1 MVILQDLDQ
10 RLDRCNRAE
19 ILAMAVLGLLVVGG
33 VDFITGFE
41 ISVSVF
47 YLGPLAL
54 AAWYAGRGS
63 GIIAATLASI
73 FWFIADFASGH
84 PYSHQM
90 IAIWNA
96 LVLFGLYII
105 TATLISKLRQS
116 LCMLQTLAQTDVL
129 TGLYNRREFNTRL
142 GLTLAYARR
151 HDSVFSVAY
160 IDVDDFK
167 AVNDS
172 KGHTGGD
179 RVLQT
184 IANVLK
190 HSIRSYDTAARLGGD
205 EFSLL
210 LPDLDHD
217 AARHFI
223 TKISYNLKQ
232 VPELND
238 WGISCSIGVVTFQA
252 PEISPE
258 RALASADELMYQVKH
273 KGKGAIEFS
282 VYKQAAG
289 QAHTLH

>member
-1 MVILQDLDQ
+1 M
-10 RLDRCNRAE
+10 
-19 ILAMAVLGLLVVGG
+19 AMLGLLVVGG

-47 YLGPLAL
+47 YLAPVAL
-54 AAWYAGRGS
+54 AAWYAGRLS
-63 GIIAATLASI
+63 GMMAATLASI
-73 FWFIADFASGH
+73 LWFIADFASGH

-90 IAIWNA
+90 IAVWNT
-96 LVLFGLYII
+96 LVLLGLYLI

-142 GLTLAYARR
+142 GLTLAYAQR
-151 HDSVFSVAY
+151 HKSVFSIAY
-160 IDVDDFK
+160 IDVDNFK
-167 AVNDS
+167 TVNDS
-172 KGHTGGD
+172 RGHTGGD
-179 RVLQT
+179 QVLRI
-184 IANVLK
+184 IAQVLT

-210 LPDLDHD
+210 LPDMDHH

-223 TKISYNLKQ
+223 TKISASLKQ

-238 WGISCSIGVVTFQA
+238 WGVSCSIGVVTFLA
-252 PEISPE
+252 PEITPE
-258 RALASADELMYQVKH
+258 HALASADELMYQVKH

-282 VYKQAAG
+282 VYKQAE
-289 QAHTLH
+289 QVHTLH

>member
-1 MVILQDLDQ
+1 MVILKNLDQ

-19 ILAMAVLGLLVVGG
+19 ILAMSVLGLLVVGG

-47 YLGPLAL
+47 YLGPVAL
-54 AAWYAGRGS
+54 AAWYAGPWS
-63 GIIAATLASI
+63 GMMAATLAGI

-90 IAIWNA
+90 IAVWNA

-105 TATLISKLRQS
+105 TATLISKLHQTLR
-116 LCMLQTLAQTDVL
+116 MLQTLAQTDVL
-129 TGLYNRREFNTRL
+129 TGLFNRREFNTRL
-142 GLTLAYARR
+142 ELLLAYARR
-151 HDSVFSVAY
+151 HETVFSIAY

-172 KGHTGGD
+172 RGHTGGD

-184 IANVLK
+184 IAKVLK
-190 HSIRSYDTAARLGGD
+190 HSIRSYDTVARLGGD

-210 LPDLDHD
+210 LPDMDHH

-232 VPELND
+232 VPELSD
-238 WGISCSIGVVTFQA
+238 WGISCSIGVVTFLA
-252 PEISPE
+252 PEITPE
-258 RALASADELMYQVKH
+258 QALASADELMYQVKH
-273 KGKGAIEFS
+273 KGKGAIEFN
-282 VYKQAAG
+282 VYSHANRQG
-289 QAHTLH
+289 TLH